1 MSFEKFSYKVIIF
14 NKTQLNFNLLPVNFK
29 VALQAINFRK
39 NVIENKTICVNT
51 YLK

>member
-1 MSFEKFSYKVIIF
+1 MSFEKFSYKVITF
-14 NKTQLNFNLLPVNFK
+14 NKAQLNFNLLPVNFK
-29 VALQAINFRK
+29 VAINFRK